1 MPKKSIKNHSKNKN
15 VNKNSIKINI
25 NTSSKRRKTTP
36 SAPIPRYS
44 QPIIINNP
52 ANNNQHEYMHML
64 NTFKNDLDELRRVRL
79 NNFEN
84 SNIPK
89 SNALSENLRQ
99 SNVVRPNL
107 ATQRVKSYTHHKPI
121 LSSSDSS
128 LPRTPSYHSYNITD
142 SIPSRPTLT
151 RTNSNSSII
160 SNLSDS
166 NYSILNDMSSHI
178 PSSSNHSLS
187 HTSSVIRPNET
198 FSIPTPYNNNS
209 IVNEMK
215 SHIPSS
221 HSVSTHSSSNKTIR
235 IQPEEMIILDP
246 PNTKPL
252 YNNPNTPIK
261 NDQRIFIQRQKVY
274 KQRRDDSDSEIE
286 PSNIRIPNS
295 NLRLKMISQETTR
308 TPYNPRRGRF
318 ITQYGEQTNQQPT
331 PPPQSEKPSRTNLLA
346 IMDAE
351 HEKPVMKAIPN
362 TNDVQE
368 MSSNGFVKPKQYDKK
383 QFKSDTENARY
394 HSRVDD
400 FNKKNPEHKTKYNT
414 LLQEYTNKYPQ
425 EPNSEFYKNGKPKE
439 PSKTRYNEMLKKLG
453 LQKN

>member
-1 MPKKSIKNHSKNKN
+1 
-15 VNKNSIKINI
+15 
-25 NTSSKRRKTTP
+25 
-36 SAPIPRYS
+36 
-44 QPIIINNP
+44 
-52 ANNNQHEYMHML
+52 
-64 NTFKNDLDELRRVRL
+64 
-79 NNFEN
+79 
-84 SNIPK
+84 
-89 SNALSENLRQ
+89 
-99 SNVVRPNL
+99 
-107 ATQRVKSYTHHKPI
+107 
-121 LSSSDSS
+121 
-128 LPRTPSYHSYNITD
+128 
-142 SIPSRPTLT
+142 
-151 RTNSNSSII
+151 
-160 SNLSDS
+160 
-166 NYSILNDMSSHI
+166 MSSHT
-178 PSSSNHSLS
+178 PSSSHISRHSNS
-187 HTSSVIRPNET
+187 FHIRNET
-198 FSIPTPYNNNS
+198 FTPDNNQS

-235 IQPEEMIILDP
+235 IQPEEMIILNA

-252 YNNPNTPIK
+252 YNNPDTPIK
-261 NDQRIFIQRQKVY
+261 NDQGVFIQRDKIY
-274 KQRRDDSDSEIE
+274 KQRNDDSDSEIE

-295 NLRLKMISQETTR
+295 NIRLKMISQETTR

-331 PPPQSEKPSRTNLLA
+331 PPPPSERPSRTNLMA

-383 QFKSDTENARY
+383 HFKSDTENARY
-394 HSRVDD
+394 HSRVDN
-400 FNKKNPEHKTKYNT
+400 FNKKNPEHKTKYNQ
-414 LLQEYTNKYPQ
+414 LLDEYTKKYPQ